1 MLHTINRSRDGD
13 SLLDLIAGLRE
24 DVRSLFH
31 EEIQLAKTEVSEKVS
46 FVSRN
51 AISLAIGGVIGLL
64 AAVMLLAALCLLAAY
79 AFSALG
85 LSPGISLFLGFLV
98 IAIVSGSIGGILV
111 AKALGRFKKESLVPE
126 KTLQTLKDIKQGG
139 LEQAPVKHFQPAPAP
154 ADNRNSD
161 QIRSDVEQTR
171 SRINREVRGIRTR
184 LNMATAA
191 TLMVQRF
198 SHNPV
203 RSVGIGVGTGVAGF
217 LLMRVARLFGRRR
230 HA

>member
-1 MLHTINRSRDGD
+1 MLHTVNRSRDGE

-24 DVRSLFH
+24 DVRSLFQ
-31 EEIQLAKTEVSEKVS
+31 EEVQLARTELSEKLS
-46 FVSRN
+46 FISRN
-51 AISLAIGGVIGLL
+51 AISLAIGAVIALL
-64 AAVMLLAALCLLAAY
+64 AAIMLLAALCLIAAY
-79 AFSALG
+79 GFSALG
-85 LSPGISLFLGFLV
+85 LSQGISLFLGFLA

-111 AKALGRFKKESLVPE
+111 AKALGQLKKESLVPE
-126 KTLQTLKDIKQGG
+126 KTIQTLKDIKQGG
-139 LEQAPVKHFQPAPAP
+139 LQQAQVKHYQPAPAP
-154 ADNRNSD
+154 PDNRNSD

-191 TLMVQRF
+191 TLIVRRF

-217 LLMRVARLFGRRR
+217 LLVRVARLFGRRG